1 MREAGRDCRPRRA
14 RIQIRELL
22 VESCVNNLD
31 KSVLY
36 KCNSIRLYAISVGR
50 GLVPDARCGHGGAE
64 VELATDPDVFA
75 FLDYRAYL
83 RAFYRERKQR
93 RRLSYRA
100 FSRRARL
107 RSPNYLKLVIDGERN
122 LSPEMAPRFAEA
134 CGLSGEA
141 SAYFAELVAFGQAS
155 DLETRNRAYAKLS
168 SFRRYRATHR
178 LDKAADAYHSCWYL
192 PAIREL
198 AARRDFRAEP
208 AWIARRLEPNIRASD
223 AERALTTL
231 LELGL
236 LRRDAEGRVR
246 QSEASVTTGPE
257 TLSLHVANYHATMMA
272 QATRALDAF
281 PPEERDISS
290 VTLTIG
296 RGGLSELKRMLQRFR
311 RELLAWSEL
320 ERNPMQVIQVN
331 LQMFPLSNAGGTDDE
346 T

>member
-1 MREAGRDCRPRRA
+1 M
-14 RIQIRELL
+14 
-22 VESCVNNLD
+22 
-31 KSVLY
+31 
-36 KCNSIRLYAISVGR
+36 
-50 GLVPDARCGHGGAE
+50 
-64 VELATDPDVFA
+64 ELATDPDVFA

-83 RAFYRERKQR
+83 RAFYRERKRR

-107 RSPNYLKLVIDGERN
+107 RSPNYLKLVIDGDRN

-141 SAYFAELVAFGQAS
+141 SLYFAELVAFGQAE
-155 DLETRNRAYAKLS
+155 DLEERNRVYAKLS
-168 SFRRYRATHR
+168 SFRRYRAMHR

-198 AARRDFRAEP
+198 AATRDFRADP
-208 AWIARRLEPNIRASD
+208 AWIARRLEPNIRASE
-223 AERALTTL
+223 AEKALSTL

-236 LRRDAEGRVR
+236 LCRDADGRVR

-257 TLSLHVANYHATMMA
+257 TQSLHVANYHATMMA

-281 PPEERDISS
+281 PQEERDISS
-290 VTLTIG
+290 VTLSVG
-296 RGGLSELKRMLQRFR
+296 RDGLLELKRMMRRFR

-320 ERNPMQVIQVN
+320 ERNPRRVVQVN
-331 LQMFPLSNAGGTDDE
+331 LQMFPLSNAMELDDDA
-346 T
+346 